1 MVRAKEAALGIV
13 CNRGSGRHR
22 LVQTVNPVSVQPT
35 MGRNNKNIVLCLS
48 LLFTAC
54 IHTGNGTDMKET
66 MLSQTDEGLVYYFGF
81 EIERIT
87 GIPEHQ
93 MEDHGC
99 LYKISREDFEKS
111 LLTDKESIKNLHY
124 EKLDIRAKIIFS
136 DRHYFVSRAGV
147 VNTGKGYVLLDKKKF
162 VDHLVSLKKCMT
174 K

>member
-1 MVRAKEAALGIV
+1 VKYISLCV
-13 CNRGSGRHR
+13 SLF
-22 LVQTVNPVSVQPT
+22 LV
-35 MGRNNKNIVLCLS
+35 
-48 LLFTAC
+48 AC
-54 IHTGNGTDMKET
+54 AQAEDGTEMKQA
-66 MLSQTDEGLVYYFGF
+66 MPLQTDQGLVYYFGF

-111 LLTDKESIKNLHY
+111 LLTDPEETKNLQY
-124 EKLDIRAKIIFS
+124 EKLDVRAKVVFA
-136 DRHYFVSRAGV
+136 DKYYFISRAGV

-162 VDHLVSLKKCMT
+162 VDHLVSLKKCMI

>member
-1 MVRAKEAALGIV
+1 MKYI
-13 CNRGSGRHR
+13 N
-22 LVQTVNPVSVQPT
+22 
-35 MGRNNKNIVLCLS
+35 LCLS
-48 LLFTAC
+48 LFLIAC
-54 IHTGNGTDMKET
+54 VQAGDGTEMKQA
-66 MLSQTDEGLVYYFGF
+66 MPLQAGQGLVYYFGF

-87 GIPEHQ
+87 GISEHQ

-99 LYKISREDFEKS
+99 LYKISQEDFEKS

>member
-1 MVRAKEAALGIV
+1 MKYISLCFSLFLIACAQAGDGTETKQAVPL
-13 CNRGSGRHR
+13 
-22 LVQTVNPVSVQPT
+22 QTGQ
-35 MGRNNKNIVLCLS
+35 
-48 LLFTAC
+48 
-54 IHTGNGTDMKET
+54 
-66 MLSQTDEGLVYYFGF
+66 GLVYYFGF

-111 LLTDKESIKNLHY
+111 LLTDKESTKNPHY
-124 EKLDIRAKIIFS
+124 EKLDVRAKIIFS